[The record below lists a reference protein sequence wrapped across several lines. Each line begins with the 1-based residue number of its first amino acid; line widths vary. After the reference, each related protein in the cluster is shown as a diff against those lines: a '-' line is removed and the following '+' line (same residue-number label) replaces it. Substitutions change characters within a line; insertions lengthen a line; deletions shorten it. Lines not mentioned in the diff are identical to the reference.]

1 MCRCTGCNPEK
12 GTFTGMGS
20 APEAESVG
28 LTGTLKLTSIYR
40 LTSRTGVSGAGHVA
54 PEFWKYPAGRRR
66 GYHAE
71 QAARPGG
78 ELRAGQG
85 GRRTRLRVAQP
96 RPALDAREYQAVDP
110 AQHAVGG
117 GLLHDHH
124 AEHRRDHV

>member
-1 MCRCTGCNPEK
+1 MGRGPGCDPGK
-12 GTFTGMGS
+12 GTFPGMGS

-71 QAARPGG
+71 QAARRGG
-78 ELRAGQG
+78 ELRAGQ
-85 GRRTRLRVAQP
+85 RRRRPRLRVAQP
-96 RPALDAREYQAVDP
+96 RHALDARGYQAVYP
-110 AQHAVGG
+110 GPQPVRGG
-117 GLLHDHH
+117 VVHG
-124 AEHRRDHV
+124 